1 MMPSFS
7 RPEDAQ
13 RRSSLRTILA
23 LVRRL
28 LQAGAGP
35 VLLATAACSQLPA
48 TASVA
53 VPPIPAGDARAWF
66 YRDEGPYE
74 SQVPAGVR
82 MNDTVVGELEPR
94 GAFYRDTAPGHYH
107 VAVDNYLTD
116 ASAAR
121 DVDLVPGQQVY
132 FKIASLDNFI
142 AGGNPNDNPGYSRP
156 AFYVWLIPAAV
167 AQSDVAR
174 SPFYGGR

>member
-1 MMPSFS
+1 MPSF
-7 RPEDAQ
+7 
-13 RRSSLRTILA
+13 RRTRNGGAPCA

-28 LQAGAGP
+28 LQAAASP
-35 VLLATAACSQLPA
+35 VLLATAACSQLPT

-53 VPPIPAGDARAWF
+53 VPAIPAGDARAWF

-82 MNDTVVGELEPR
+82 MNDTVVGELEAR

-107 VAVDNYLTD
+107 VAVDNYVTD
-116 ASAAR
+116 ATAAK

-132 FKIASLDNFI
+132 FKIVSLDNFI
-142 AGGNPNDNPGYSRP
+142 TGGQPNDTGYSRP
-156 AFYVWLIPAAV
+156 AFYVWLIPDAV
-167 AQSDVAR
+167 AQGDVAR
-174 SPFYGGR
+174 SPFSGGR